1 MLAAVDL
8 ASYTV
13 TLEEET
19 YHTVRVAQGGKPL
32 RSSTR
37 YIPIPETK
45 EPATVRAYAD
55 SDYPQHHKPDW
66 KVIAGLW
73 PYLAE
78 FRGRVALSI
87 AFLILAKLAT
97 VATPVALKYIVDYLD
112 QGREGELLLW
122 IPVVLVVAYG
132 MLRFGSTLFGEL
144 RDAVFARVA
153 ERAMRR
159 VSLRVFRHLHDRE
172 LAFHL
177 DRKTGGLARDIER
190 GTTGISFLLRFTLFN
205 IVPTLLEILM
215 VAGILFV
222 AFNASYVFAI
232 LIAVV
237 VYVVFSI
244 RVTEWRTKFVREAN
258 ARDNQSNS
266 RAIDSLLN
274 YETVKYF
281 NNETFEAELY
291 DENLEGWEKARLK
304 NRLSLAALNSGQAL
318 IIGLAM
324 ITMMVMAVR
333 EVASGEITLGD
344 FTMINAY
351 LLQLFIP
358 LNALGF
364 VYREI
369 RQSLVNVERLFGL
382 LGEAPVIEDVPGAPE
397 LKVDK
402 GEIGFHHVH
411 FAYRED
417 RPILQN
423 VDFTIPA
430 GHTVAVV
437 GASGAGKS
445 TLARLLFRFFDV
457 SKGSISIDGQNIREI
472 SQDSLRSAIGVV
484 PQDTV
489 LFNDTLYSNIA
500 YGKPEATE
508 AEVHH
513 AAKQARLDDFIRSLP
528 EGYDTKVG
536 ERGLKLSGGEKQRV
550 AIARVLLKNPPLLI
564 LDEATS
570 SLDSISEQAILD
582 ALNEVSRQRTTLVIA
597 HRLSTVRDADTIL
610 VMDHGQIVESG
621 GHSEL
626 LALNGYYARLWM
638 QQQHSEDDSPA

>member
-1 MLAAVDL
+1 M
-8 ASYTV
+8 
-13 TLEEET
+13 
-19 YHTVRVAQGGKPL
+19 
-32 RSSTR
+32 
-37 YIPIPETK
+37 
-45 EPATVRAYAD
+45 RAYAD
-55 SDYPQHHKPDW
+55 NDYPADHKPDW
-66 KVIAGLW
+66 KIISGLW

-78 FRGRVALSI
+78 FRGRVVLS
-87 AFLILAKLAT
+87 LILLVLAKLAT
-97 VATPVALKYIVDYLD
+97 VATPIALKYIVDYLD
-112 QGREGELLLW
+112 QNRGADMLLW
-122 IPVVLVVAYG
+122 IPVILVVAYG
-132 MLRFGSTLFGEL
+132 ALRFGATLFNEL

-159 VSLRVFRHLHDRE
+159 VSLRVFEHLHQRE

-190 GTTGISFLLRFTLFN
+190 GTNGISFLLRFTLFN

-222 AFNASYVFAI
+222 VFNVGYVLAI
-232 LIAVV
+232 LVAVV

-244 RVTEWRTKFVREAN
+244 KITEWRTKFVREAN

-281 NNETFEAELY
+281 NNERYEAEVY
-291 DENLEGWEKARLK
+291 DRDLDDWEQARLK

-324 ITMMVMAVR
+324 IVIMAMAVR

-369 RQSLVNVERLFGL
+369 RQALVNVERLFKL
-382 LGEAPVIEDVPGAPE
+382 LADKPAIEDAPDATE
-397 LKVDK
+397 LAVNR
-402 GEIGFHHVH
+402 GEVQFDHIH
-411 FAYRED
+411 FAYRPD
-417 RPILQN
+417 RPILKDVN
-423 VDFTIPA
+423 FSIPS
-430 GHTVAVV
+430 GHKIAVV

-445 TLARLLFRFFDV
+445 TLARLLFRFYDV
-457 SKGSISIDGQNIREI
+457 DQGAIRIDGQDIRQV

-489 LFNDTLYSNIA
+489 LFNDTLYQNLA
-500 YGKPEATE
+500 YGRPEATE
-508 AEVHH
+508 EEVYR
-513 AAKQARLDDFIRSLP
+513 AARMAHLEDFIHSLP
-528 EGYDTKVG
+528 EGYETKVG

-550 AIARVLLKNPPLLI
+550 AIARVILKNPPLLI

-570 SLDSISEQAILD
+570 SLDSLSEQAILT
-582 ALNEVSRQRTTLVIA
+582 ALKEVSQRRTTLVIA
-597 HRLSTVRDADTIL
+597 HRLSTVMDADSIL
-610 VMDHGQIVESG
+610 VMEGGKIVESG
-621 GHSEL
+621 HHQDL
-626 LALNGYYARLWM
+626 LARNGHYARLWF
-638 QQQHSEDDSPA
+638 QQHQSDGGDTEIQPEA

>member
-1 MLAAVDL
+1 M
-8 ASYTV
+8 
-13 TLEEET
+13 
-19 YHTVRVAQGGKPL
+19 
-32 RSSTR
+32 
-37 YIPIPETK
+37 
-45 EPATVRAYAD
+45 RAYAD
-55 SDYPQHHKPDW
+55 SDYSAHQKPDW

-78 FRGRVALSI
+78 FRGRVALSV

-132 MLRFGSTLFGEL
+132 ALRFGSTLFGEL

-205 IVPTLLEILM
+205 IIPTLLEIFM
-215 VAGILFV
+215 VAGILLV
-222 AFNASYVFAI
+222 AFNASYVLAI
-232 LIAVV
+232 LVAVA
-237 VYVVFSI
+237 VYIVFSI
-244 RVTEWRTKFVREAN
+244 TVTEWRTKFVREAN

-281 NNETFEAELY
+281 NNEKFEAELY

-304 NRLSLAALNSGQAL
+304 NRLSLAALNTGQAL
-318 IIGLAM
+318 IIGIAM
-324 ITMMVMAVR
+324 IVMMVMAVR
-333 EVASGEITLGD
+333 EVASGTITLGD

-382 LGEAPVIEDVPGAPE
+382 LDEKPLIEDADKAPA
-397 LKVDK
+397 LVVDK
-402 GEIGFHHVH
+402 GEVGFAHVH
-411 FAYRED
+411 FAYRAD
-417 RPILQN
+417 RPILQD
-423 VDFTIPA
+423 VDFCIPA
-430 GHTVAVV
+430 GHTLAVV

-445 TLARLLFRFFDV
+445 TLARLLFRFFEV
-457 SKGSISIDGQNIREI
+457 AKGSITIDGQDIREV
-472 SQDSLRSAIGVV
+472 SQDSLRAAIGVV

-489 LFNDTLYSNIA
+489 LFNDTLYRNLA
-500 YGKPEATE
+500 YGRPEATE

-513 AAKQARLDDFIRSLP
+513 AAKQAHLDNFIRSLP

-570 SLDSISEQAILD
+570 SLDSISEQAILE
-582 ALNEVSRQRTTLVIA
+582 ALNEVSRQRTTLIIA

-610 VMDHGQIVESG
+610 VLDHGQIVESG

-626 LALNGYYARLWM
+626 LAKNGYYSRLWL
-638 QQQHSEDDSPA
+638 QQQHGDDNQQN